1 MIALASVIAIAF
13 DPVRRL
19 VAAFRAAVA
28 AQRAPHPL
36 VPRRAL
42 HCQVASLV
50 RTDAQRLGAT
60 ILTTVCGLT
69 RLQDPRAA
77 AEHCRGETRRI
88 LDRIL
93 IELQDFL
100 VRRPRGVENSQSKMC
115 VFAENSQTKIFV
127 FATNIFQ
134 RNVPIEICVRSRG
147 CPSNQTK
154 THKRKCVFSQ
164 RIFSMLKRTGV
175 IRRTCPTSR
184 FQKKARYY
192 FRFG

>member
-1 MIALASVIAIAF
+1 MRCSLVQPHLVAVTLHVIALASVIAIAF

-36 VPRRAL
+36 VPRLAL

-77 AEHCRGETRRI
+77 AEHCRGETRRH
-88 LDRIL
+88 
-93 IELQDFL
+93 
-100 VRRPRGVENSQSKMC
+100 VS
-115 VFAENSQTKIFV
+115 KIFWFDGRV
-127 FATNIFQ
+127 A
-134 RNVPIEICVRSRG
+134 S
-147 CPSNQTK
+147 K
-154 THKRKCVFSQ
+154 THNRKCVFSQ
-164 RIFSMLKRTGV
+164 KTHKRKYLFSQRIFFNETYPSRSASDRGAV
-175 IRRTCPTSR
+175 RRTKRKLTNENVCFR
-184 FQKKARYY
+184 NEFFQC
-192 FRFG
+192 